1 MNAAWGRLISLPKKR
16 QRKPLL
22 TTATMLLLAML
33 TATPAWAQNIY
44 TSQIGNRPAV
54 VVSGDITANADEVFK
69 AAAGQLQAP
78 LVFLSSAGGN
88 VAAALEIGRFIRMR
102 ALETVVA
109 EQQSCFS
116 ACALIWLGGA
126 QRFMGQNARIGFHAA
141 YRVRNGRTEESGVG
155 NAMIGSYLANLGLPE
170 RVVMYVTLPGPD
182 ETQLLSMADAR
193 RIGLAASLLPAGYAQ
208 PDRQVA
214 QQVAP
219 ARPTVAPGQGG
230 SGFPVAVGQSFRD
243 CADACPE
250 MVVIPAG
257 RVTMGS
263 PASELGRDGDEGP
276 QHDVVVRSPLAVG
289 KYEVTFEEWDAC
301 VAANGCAHRPSDE
314 GWGRGR
320 QPVLDVSW
328 NDAQQY
334 VAWLSRRTGQRYRLL
349 TEAEWEYAARAGT
362 VTAYSFGVS
371 VSPSL
376 ANYRESGLR
385 RTQIVGRYPANGF
398 GLHDVHGNVMEWVQD
413 CYAGTYYGAPSD
425 AAQVVTGGGCSSR
438 VVRGGSWNDHPRDLR
453 SADRDGGQPGARGGD
468 IGFRVARTPGG

>member
-22 TTATMLLLAML
+22 ATATMLLLAML
-33 TATPAWAQNIY
+33 TATPAWAQNIF

-54 VVSGDITANADEVFK
+54 VVSGDITDTADEVFK

-78 LVFLSSAGGN
+78 LVFLSSPGGN

-109 EQQSCFS
+109 DQQSCFS

-141 YRVRNGRTEESGVG
+141 SEVRGGRRETSGVG

-214 QQVAP
+214 QQQAP
-219 ARPTVAPGQGG
+219 ARPTVAPGRGG

-243 CADACPE
+243 CADVCPE
-250 MVVIPAG
+250 MMVIPAG
-257 RVTMGS
+257 RFTMGS
-263 PASELGRDGDEGP
+263 PTSEPGRGAYEGP
-276 QHDVVVRSPLAVG
+276 QHEVVVRSPLAVG
-289 KYEVTFEEWDAC
+289 KYEVTFDEWDAC
-301 VAANGCAHRPSDE
+301 VAANGCAQRPSDE

-320 QPVLDVSW
+320 QPVINVSW
-328 NDAQQY
+328 EDTQQY

-362 VTAYSFGVS
+362 VTAYSFGLS
-371 VSPSL
+371 VSPSQ
-376 ANYRESGLR
+376 ANYRESGLGR
-385 RTQIVGRYPANGF
+385 AQVVGRYPANGF
-398 GLHDVHGNVMEWVQD
+398 WLHDMHGNVYEWVQD
-413 CYAGTYYGAPSD
+413 CYARTYSGAPSD
-425 AAQVVTGGGCSSR
+425 AAEAVTGGDCSYR
-438 VVRGGSWNDHPRDLR
+438 VHRGGSWSDLPQSLR
-453 SADRDGGQPGARGGD
+453 SALRGSHLPGVRV
-468 IGFRVARTPGG
+468 INFGFRVARAPGG